1 MKNILFTTIAM
12 VSFAFTDNVFGQ
24 IPQEEREALIALYYS
39 TSGDSWNSNEGWLSG
54 PGTECTWYKVSCKDG
69 HVFVLDLRE
78 NNLDGII
85 PASLGDLS
93 HLSRLYL
100 FRNSLRG
107 EIPPELGNLHAVE
120 FFYLFENSMSG
131 SIPSEL
137 GNLKSVKN
145 LYLFDNQLTGPI
157 PPEIAEIESLERIV
171 LNDNSLSG
179 DIPQGFMQLQFFK
192 GLNLINNN
200 FSGPIPRW
208 LGDIRNLDTLDL
220 EGNQFTGEIP
230 TEFGKLINLKFL
242 TLANNLLTGN
252 IPFELSLL
260 VNLEILDLSNNW
272 LSGPTPQWLI
282 DMSISGL
289 KVEWAFNSRPVISI
303 NGGDIEV
310 EDTDRQD
317 GETVNFTAIA
327 SDSDGTINETLWF
340 IDSKQVASGLT
351 ASIFLP
357 NGQTTVTFEATD
369 NTGESTSSSVIVN
382 VQKPNSLPIISINT
396 ELPNNNFFADLDGVA
411 GETISLSAVASDTD
425 GTVTSIVWLVDGYEV
440 KIGDTATL
448 RLPNGRSV
456 ITAKATDNKDES
468 SETSISI
475 LVQAPEYKPIEN
487 WPLAYNGT
495 STPLELGLELNNIG
509 LYEDSTGEITS
520 CLKIYSD
527 GVLSSLNGAS
537 YFDVNFQ
544 LVDIKDGLIKVSK
557 AREFNS
563 IGALTEENE
572 LPDCSGVFDTA
583 SGIYRDILEMRL
595 EIILFGY
602 KIEEIRYFEVGFI
615 ISDPESLTL
624 RLNYF
629 NEIKTGND

>member
-1 MKNILFTTIAM
+1 MKNLLLATIAM
-12 VSFAFTDNVFGQ
+12 ASFAFTDNVYAQ
-24 IPQEEREALIALYYS
+24 IPQHEREALIALYYS
-39 TSGDSWNSNEGWLSG
+39 TNGAAWNSNDGWLSG
-54 PGTECTWYKVSCKDG
+54 PGTECTWYKVSCRDG
-69 HVFVLDLRE
+69 HVFALDLRE

-93 HLSRLYL
+93 HLKLLYL

-107 EIPPELGNLHAVE
+107 KIPPELGNLQAVE
-120 FFYLFENSMSG
+120 RFYLFENAMSG

-157 PPEIAEIESLERIV
+157 PPKITEIESLERV
-171 LNDNSLSG
+171 ALSDNSLSG
-179 DIPQGFMQLQFFK
+179 AIPEGFMQLQFFK
-192 GLNLINNN
+192 GLSLKNNN

-208 LGDIRNLDTLDL
+208 LGDITNLDSLDL

-230 TEFGKLINLKFL
+230 TELGKLINLKFL
-242 TLANNLLTGN
+242 SVANNQLSGN
-252 IPFELSLL
+252 IPLELSLL
-260 VNLEILDLSNNW
+260 VNLEWLDLSNNW
-272 LSGPTPQWLI
+272 LYGPTPQWLI
-282 DMSISGL
+282 DMSILDL
-289 KVEWAFNSRPVISI
+289 KVDGAFNSRPSISI
-303 NGGDIEV
+303 NGGDKEV

-317 GETVNFTAIA
+317 GETVNLTAIA
-327 SDSDGTINETLWF
+327 SDSDGTINKTLWF

-369 NTGESTSSSVIVN
+369 NTGESTSSYVIVN
-382 VQKPNSLPIISINT
+382 VQKPNSLPMISINT
-396 ELPNNNFFADLDGVA
+396 ELPNNNSFADLDGIA
-411 GETISLSAVASDTD
+411 GETISLSAIASDID
-425 GTVTSIVWLVDGYEV
+425 GTVTSIVWLVDGSEV
-440 KIGDTATL
+440 QIGDTAAL

-487 WPLAYNGT
+487 WPFAYNGT

-509 LYEDSTGEITS
+509 LYEDSTGEIAS

-527 GVLSSLNGAS
+527 GFLSSLNGAS

-544 LVDIKDGLIKVSK
+544 LVDIKDGLIKVSR

-595 EIILFGY
+595 EITFFGY

-615 ISDPESLTL
+615 MSDPESLTL
-624 RLNYF
+624 RLTYF
-629 NEIKTGND
+629 DEINSDKD